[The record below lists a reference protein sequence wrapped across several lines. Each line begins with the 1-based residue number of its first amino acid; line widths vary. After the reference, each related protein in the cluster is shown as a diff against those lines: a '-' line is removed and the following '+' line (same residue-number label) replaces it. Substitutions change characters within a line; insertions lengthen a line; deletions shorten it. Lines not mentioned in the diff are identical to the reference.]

1 MGLGL
6 LIGKEAA
13 LAPTGHFLGQC
24 FCPCSDI
31 ITERPCLDL
40 DPSAT
45 RWPCLVV
52 MGCRQ
57 PRASACRPGSCWPSG
72 AAFSAPNHR
81 FSKDSATLGHF
92 SSCRISPTQKSF
104 LLGVGISWCKL
115 LHQFSCSFVSDSLP
129 PHGLQQTRLPCPS
142 PTPGVCSNSCPSSQ
156 WCHPT
161 ISPSVIPFSFCSLSQ
176 HQGLFQWVSSSH
188 QVAKVLEFQHQS
200 FQWMFRTDF
209 L

>member
-104 LLGVGISWCKL
+104 L
-115 LHQFSCSFVSDSLP
+115 
-129 PHGLQQTRLPCPS
+129 
-142 PTPGVCSNSCPSSQ
+142 
-156 WCHPT
+156 PT
-161 ISPSVIPFSFCSLSQ
+161 IVPLRKYSSKVSLLLYVTLAKKQKRQKVKENVISHPNSDRFSQ
-176 HQGLFQWVSSSH
+176 
-188 QVAKVLEFQHQS
+188 
-200 FQWMFRTDF
+200 
-209 L
+209 